1 MKVLFVFEGVLVVVK
16 VEFVGVKIFVF
27 CPVKIT
33 DKGVVVVDSL
43 MVVVGAV
50 LMCFVCLQVV
60 FGGDKVKSSDD
71 VSCVVLSIMFATLV
85 GGDFNVVLCF
95 VGVVSDFVETVV
107 CVLAE
112 ILNFKTVK
120 VVALKLKR
128 SK

>member
-1 MKVLFVFEGVLVVVK
+1 MKVLFVFEGFLVVVK

-33 DKGVVVVDSL
+33 GKGVVVVDSL

-60 FGGDKVKSSDD
+60 VGGDKVKSRDE

-95 VGVVSDFVETVV
+95 VGVVREFVETV

-112 ILNFKTVK
+112 SLNFRTVK